1 MRSRIITH
9 AWLTA
14 LLLICSQPSLAQNS
28 ELDALLLESSNLMQE
43 GRIDEALVLLEGAE
57 NNYSDSREFMNNLAV
72 AYLGNSQPEEALVI
86 FRTLVD
92 SDPM

>member
-1 MRSRIITH
+1 
-9 AWLTA
+9 
-14 LLLICSQPSLAQNS
+14 
-28 ELDALLLESSNLMQE
+28 MQE
-43 GRIDEALVLLEGAE
+43 GRIDEALILLEGAE